1 MSIADSLSPIEHQ
14 LFELICEILDRLQE
28 VLPRF
33 AHQAA
38 EQVFKAQVQ
47 VSTTL
52 EKRQVKR
59 FQQELKVRAESE
71 TTRILTA
78 LSDEALW
85 LLPPSRHNRESL
97 HHNKK
102 VWALI
107 QGFVPPINALLI
119 DYGYVPQHGPE
130 GPFFPE
136 TQLDTLQRLPDA
148 EALQLQSI
156 KYWMLLARQRQH
168 AQQAQ
173 QQQQLH
179 TSQQLDALWND

>member
-1 MSIADSLSPIEHQ
+1 MKNTDSLNPIEHQ

-38 EQVFKAQVQ
+38 EQVFKSQVQ

-59 FQQELKVRAESE
+59 FQQELKTRAEQE
-71 TTRILTA
+71 TIRIMTA
-78 LSDEALW
+78 LSDESLW
-85 LLPPSRHNRESL
+85 LLPPSRQNRESL

-102 VWALI
+102 VWGLI
-107 QGFVPPINALLI
+107 QSFVPPLNALLI
-119 DYGYVPQHGPE
+119 DYGYSAQPGPD
-130 GPFFPE
+130 GLFFPE
-136 TQLDTLQRLPDA
+136 TQLESLQRLPEA

-156 KYWMLLARQRQH
+156 KYWMLLARQRQQ